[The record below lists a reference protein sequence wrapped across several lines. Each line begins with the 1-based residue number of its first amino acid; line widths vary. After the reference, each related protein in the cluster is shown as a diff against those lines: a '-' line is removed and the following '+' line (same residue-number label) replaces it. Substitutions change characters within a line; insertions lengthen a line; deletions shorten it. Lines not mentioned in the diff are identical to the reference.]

1 MKACPK
7 ITMPPSQ
14 SHFVTS
20 TLSGEKVRAFV
31 PPPLPPDPR
40 ALDLASLQAIL
51 AEANQAIG
59 RLDGTTSSLP
69 DLKLFLYSYVRKEA
83 VLSSQIEGTQSSLSD
98 LLLYENAETPGVPL
112 DDVQEVSN
120 YVAAL
125 NHGLKR
131 MRDGFP
137 LSLRLIREI
146 HEVLLAKGRGSHAQP
161 GQFRKSQNWI
171 GGSRP
176 GNAVYVPPPPEYV
189 ADCMGQL
196 EAFIHQKGTTLPLL
210 IKAGLVHAQF
220 ESIHPF
226 LDGNGRVGRLLIT
239 FMLCAEEVLREPVLY
254 LSLFFKKHRRLYYD
268 RLNETRESEG
278 WTSWLDFFLQG
289 VRDTANQ
296 AAHTAGSIDKLFNAD
311 KEKIERFGRGAA
323 SALLV
328 YRYAQTTP
336 LFSIKNVAREMK
348 VSFPTASAAVDRMIE
363 TGILQESS
371 GKRRD
376 RLFVYA
382 KYLQVLNR
390 DL

>member
-1 MKACPK
+1 MPK
-7 ITMPPSQ
+7 GEKPGNR
-14 SHFVTS
+14 SHYVTS
-20 TLSGEKVRAFV
+20 TVSGERVRAFV
-31 PPPLPPDPR
+31 PPPLPPSSK
-40 ALDLASLQAIL
+40 ALDVASLQAVL
-51 AEANQAIG
+51 AEANQAVG
-59 RLDGTTSSLP
+59 RLDGMTSALP

-83 VLSSQIEGTQSSLSD
+83 VLSSQIEGTHSSLSD

-146 HEVLLAKGRGSHAQP
+146 HEVLLSKGRGSHAQP
-161 GQFRKSQNWI
+161 GEFRKSQNWI
-171 GGSRP
+171 GGTRP
-176 GNAVYVPPPPEYV
+176 GNAAYVPPPPEYV
-189 ADCMGQL
+189 LDCMGQL
-196 EAFIHQKGTTLPLL
+196 ETFIHREGSSLPLL
-210 IKAGLVHAQF
+210 IRAGLVHAQF

-268 RLNETRESEG
+268 RLNGTRGSEG
-278 WTSWLDFFLQG
+278 WSEWLDFFLQG

-296 AAHTAGSIDKLFNAD
+296 AARMAVSIDRLFRKD
-311 KEKIERFGRGAA
+311 KEKIELFGRGAA
-323 SALLV
+323 SALLI
-328 YRYAQTTP
+328 YRYAQANP
-336 LFSIKNVAREMK
+336 LFSIKNAALEMK
-348 VSFPTASAAVDRMIE
+348 VSFPTTSSAVARMSKA
-363 TGILQESS
+363 GILRESS

-376 RLFVYA
+376 RLFLYES
-382 KYLQVLNR
+382 YLDILNQES
-390 DL
+390 

>member
-1 MKACPK
+1 
-7 ITMPPSQ
+7 MPQ
-14 SHFVTS
+14 DRKVGTRSHYVTS
-20 TLSGEKVRAFV
+20 TLSGEKVRAFI

-40 ALDLASLQAIL
+40 ALDLTSLQAIL

-59 RLDGTTSSLP
+59 RLDGMTSALP

-131 MRDGFP
+131 MRGGFP

-176 GNAVYVPPPPEYV
+176 GNATYVPPPPEYV
-189 ADCMGQL
+189 LDCIGQL
-196 EAFIHQKGTTLPLL
+196 ETFIHQEAAPVPLL
-210 IKAGLVHAQF
+210 IRAGLVHAQF

-268 RLNETRESEG
+268 RLNGTRGKEG
-278 WTSWLDFFLQG
+278 WTEWLDFFLQG

-296 AAHTAGSIDKLFNAD
+296 AARMAGSIDELFGAD

-323 SALLV
+323 SSLLV
-328 YRYAQTTP
+328 YRYAQANP
-336 LFSIKNVAREMK
+336 LFSIKNASREMK
-348 VSFPTASAAVDRMIE
+348 LSFPTASSAVARMIE
-363 TGILQESS
+363 AGILRESS

-376 RLFVYA
+376 RLFLYES
-382 KYLQVLNR
+382 YLDILNR
-390 DL
+390 DS

>member
-1 MKACPK
+1 MPK
-7 ITMPPSQ
+7 DKKTGNHSRY
-14 SHFVTS
+14 VTS
-20 TLSGEKVRAFV
+20 TLSGERVRAFV
-31 PPPLPPDPR
+31 PPPLPSSPK
-40 ALDLASLQAIL
+40 ALDVASLQAIL
-51 AEANQAIG
+51 AEANQAVG
-59 RLDGTTSSLP
+59 RLDGMTSALP

-146 HEVLLAKGRGSHAQP
+146 HEVLLSKGRGSHAQP
-161 GQFRKSQNWI
+161 GEFRKSQNWI

-176 GNAVYVPPPPEYV
+176 GNAAYVPPPPEYV
-189 ADCMGQL
+189 LDCVGQL
-196 EAFIHQKGTTLPLL
+196 ETFIHQEGPSLPLL
-210 IKAGLVHAQF
+210 IRAGLVHAQF

-268 RLNETRESEG
+268 RLNGTRGSEG
-278 WTSWLDFFLQG
+278 WTEWLDFFLQG

-296 AAHTAGSIDKLFNAD
+296 AARTADSIDRLFRKD
-311 KEKIERFGRGAA
+311 KEKIELFGRGAA
-323 SALLV
+323 SALLI
-328 YRYAQTTP
+328 YRYAQANP
-336 LFSIKNVAREMK
+336 LFSIKNAAREMN
-348 VSFPTASAAVDRMIE
+348 VSFPTASSAVVRMVQA
-363 TGILQESS
+363 GILRESS
-371 GKRRD
+371 GRRRD
-376 RLFVYA
+376 RLFLYES
-382 KYLQVLNR
+382 YLDILNR
-390 DL
+390 ES

>member
-1 MKACPK
+1 MGKSNASA
-7 ITMPPSQ
+7 TRSRY
-14 SHFVTS
+14 VTS
-20 TLSGEKVRAFV
+20 TVSGERVRAFV
-31 PPPLPPDPR
+31 PAPLPPGTR
-40 ALDLASLQAIL
+40 ALDLASLQTIL

-59 RLDGTTSSLP
+59 RLDGLTSAFP

-131 MRDGFP
+131 LRGGFP

-146 HEVLLAKGRGSHAQP
+146 HEVLLSKGRGSHAQP
-161 GQFRKSQNWI
+161 GEFRRSQNWI
-171 GGSRP
+171 GGTRP
-176 GNAVYVPPPPEYV
+176 GNAAYVPPPPKYV
-189 ADCMGQL
+189 LDCMGQL
-196 EAFIHQKGTTLPLL
+196 ESFLHLEENSLPLL
-210 IKAGLVHAQF
+210 VRAGLVHAQF
-220 ESIHPF
+220 ETIHPF

-239 FMLCAEEVLREPVLY
+239 FMLCAKEVLREPILY

-268 RLNETRESEG
+268 RLNGTREDEG
-278 WTSWLDFFLQG
+278 WTAWMDFFLQG

-296 AAHTAGSIDKLFNAD
+296 AARTASNIDKLFRTD
-311 KEKIERFGRGAA
+311 KEKIEHFGRGAA
-323 SALLV
+323 SGMLI
-328 YRYAQTTP
+328 YRHAQVNP
-336 LFSIKNVAREMK
+336 LFSIKSAAREMK
-348 VSFPTASAAVDRMIE
+348 VSFPTASAAVARMLE
-363 TGILQESS
+363 AGILRESS

-376 RLFVYA
+376 RLFLYS
-382 KYLQVLNR
+382 KYLDVLNH

>member
-1 MKACPK
+1 MPKHLKARGR
-7 ITMPPSQ
+7 
-14 SHFVTS
+14 SHYVSS
-20 TLSGEKVRAFV
+20 TLSGERVRAFV
-31 PPPLPPDPR
+31 PPPLPPG
-40 ALDLASLQAIL
+40 AQELDLSSLQAIL
-51 AEANQAIG
+51 AEANQAVG
-59 RLDGTTSSLP
+59 RLDGMTSALP

-146 HEVLLAKGRGSHAQP
+146 HEVLLSKGRGSHAQP
-161 GQFRKSQNWI
+161 GQFRRSQNWI

-176 GNAVYVPPPPEYV
+176 GNAAYVPPPPEYV
-189 ADCMGQL
+189 MEGMGQL
-196 EAFIHQKGTTLPLL
+196 EMFLHQEAPSLPLL
-210 IKAGLVHAQF
+210 IRAGLVHAQF

-239 FMLCAEEVLREPVLY
+239 FMLCAEDVLREPVLY

-268 RLNETRESEG
+268 RLNGTRENEG
-278 WTSWLDFFLQG
+278 WTEWLDFFLQG

-296 AAHTAGSIDKLFNAD
+296 AARMAGKIDKLFQAD
-311 KEKIERFGRGAA
+311 KEKIEHFGRGAA

-328 YRYAQTTP
+328 YRYAQVNP
-336 LFSIKNVAREMK
+336 LFSIRNAAHEAK
-348 VSFPTASAAVDRMIE
+348 VSFPTASAAVTRMTE
-363 TGILQESS
+363 AGILRESS

-376 RLFVYA
+376 RLFLYER
-382 KYLQVLNR
+382 YLDLLNQ
-390 DL
+390 DS

>member
-1 MKACPK
+1 MPKHLKAR
-7 ITMPPSQ
+7 
-14 SHFVTS
+14 SHYVSS
-20 TLSGEKVRAFV
+20 TLSGETVRAFV
-31 PPPLPPDPR
+31 PPPLPPGSQE
-40 ALDLASLQAIL
+40 LDLSSLQALL
-51 AEANQAIG
+51 AEANQAVG
-59 RLDGTTSSLP
+59 RLDGMTSALP

-146 HEVLLAKGRGSHAQP
+146 HEVLLSKGRGSHAQP
-161 GQFRKSQNWI
+161 GQFRRSQNWI

-176 GNAVYVPPPPEYV
+176 GNAAYVPPPPEYV
-189 ADCMGQL
+189 MECMGQL
-196 EAFIHQKGTTLPLL
+196 EMFLHQESPSLPLL
-210 IKAGLVHAQF
+210 IRAGLVHAQF

-239 FMLCAEEVLREPVLY
+239 FMLCAEDVLREPVLY
-254 LSLFFKKHRRLYYD
+254 LSLFFKTHRRLYYD
-268 RLNETRESEG
+268 RLNGTRENEG
-278 WTSWLDFFLQG
+278 WTEWLDFFLQG

-296 AAHTAGSIDKLFNAD
+296 AARMAGKIDKLFQAD
-311 KEKIERFGRGAA
+311 KEKIERFGRGAS

-328 YRYAQTTP
+328 YRYAQVNP
-336 LFSIKNVAREMK
+336 LFSIKNAAREAK
-348 VSFPTASAAVDRMIE
+348 VSFPTASSAVARMTE
-363 TGILQESS
+363 AGILRESS

-376 RLFVYA
+376 RLFLYER
-382 KYLQVLNR
+382 YLDLLNQ
-390 DL
+390 DS

>member
-1 MKACPK
+1 MPKNLKAR
-7 ITMPPSQ
+7 SR
-14 SHFVTS
+14 SHYVTS
-20 TLSGEKVRAFV
+20 TLSGERVRAFI
-31 PPPLPPDPR
+31 PPPLPPGPKR
-40 ALDLASLQAIL
+40 LDLTSLQTLL
-51 AEANQAIG
+51 AEANQAVG
-59 RLDGTTSSLP
+59 RLDGMTSALP

-131 MRDGFP
+131 MREGFP

-146 HEVLLAKGRGSHAQP
+146 HEVLLSKGRGSHAQP

-176 GNAVYVPPPPEYV
+176 GNAAYVPPPPEYV
-189 ADCMGQL
+189 MECMGQL
-196 EAFIHQKGTTLPLL
+196 EMFLHQEAPSLPLL
-210 IKAGLVHAQF
+210 IRAGLVHAQF

-239 FMLCAEEVLREPVLY
+239 FMLCAEDVLREPVLY
-254 LSLFFKKHRRLYYD
+254 LSLFFKTHRRLYYD
-268 RLNETRESEG
+268 RLNGTRENEG
-278 WTSWLDFFLQG
+278 WTEWLDFFLQG

-296 AAHTAGSIDKLFNAD
+296 AARMAGKIDKLFQAD
-311 KEKIERFGRGAA
+311 KEKIERFGRGAS

-328 YRYAQTTP
+328 YRYAQVNP
-336 LFSIKNVAREMK
+336 LFSIRNAAREAK
-348 VSFPTASAAVDRMIE
+348 VSFPTASSAVARMTE
-363 TGILQESS
+363 AGLLRESS

-376 RLFVYA
+376 RLFLYER
-382 KYLQVLNR
+382 YLDLLNQ
-390 DL
+390 DS

>member
-1 MKACPK
+1 MVKSNASA
-7 ITMPPSQ
+7 TRSRY
-14 SHFVTS
+14 VTS
-20 TLSGEKVRAFV
+20 TVSGERVRAFV
-31 PPPLPPDPR
+31 PAPLPPGTR
-40 ALDLASLQAIL
+40 ALDLASLQTIL

-59 RLDGTTSSLP
+59 RLDGLTSAFP

-131 MRDGFP
+131 LRGGFP

-146 HEVLLAKGRGSHAQP
+146 HEVLLSKGRGSHAQP
-161 GQFRKSQNWI
+161 GEFRRSQNWI
-171 GGSRP
+171 GGTRP
-176 GNAVYVPPPPEYV
+176 GNAAYVPPPPEYV
-189 ADCMGQL
+189 LDCMGQL
-196 EAFIHQKGTTLPLL
+196 ESFLHLEENSLPLL
-210 IKAGLVHAQF
+210 VRAGLVHAQF
-220 ESIHPF
+220 ETIHPF

-239 FMLCAEEVLREPVLY
+239 FMLCAKEVLREPILY

-268 RLNETRESEG
+268 HLNGTRENEG
-278 WTSWLDFFLQG
+278 WTAWMDFFLQG

-296 AAHTAGSIDKLFNAD
+296 AARTATNIDKLFRTD
-311 KEKIERFGRGAA
+311 KEKIEHFGRGAA
-323 SALLV
+323 SGMLI
-328 YRYAQTTP
+328 YRHAQVNP
-336 LFSIKNVAREMK
+336 LFSIKSAARVMK
-348 VSFPTASAAVDRMIE
+348 ISFPTASAAVGRMLE
-363 TGILQESS
+363 VGILQESS

-376 RLFVYA
+376 RLFLYS
-382 KYLQVLNR
+382 KYLDVLNQ

>member
-1 MKACPK
+1 MPK
-7 ITMPPSQ
+7 GEKPGNR
-14 SHFVTS
+14 SHYVTS
-20 TLSGEKVRAFV
+20 TLSGERVRAFV
-31 PPPLPPDPR
+31 PPPLPPSSK
-40 ALDLASLQAIL
+40 ALDAASLQAIL
-51 AEANQAIG
+51 AEANQAVG
-59 RLDGTTSSLP
+59 RLDGMTSALP

-112 DDVQEVSN
+112 GDVQEVSN

-146 HEVLLAKGRGSHAQP
+146 HEVLLSKGRGSHAQP
-161 GQFRKSQNWI
+161 GEFRKSQNWI
-171 GGSRP
+171 GGTRP
-176 GNAVYVPPPPEYV
+176 GNAAYVPPPPEYV
-189 ADCMGQL
+189 LDCMGQL
-196 EAFIHQKGTTLPLL
+196 ETFIHQEGSSLPLL
-210 IKAGLVHAQF
+210 IRAGLVHAQF

-268 RLNETRESEG
+268 RLNGTRGSEG
-278 WTSWLDFFLQG
+278 WSEWLDFFLQG

-296 AAHTAGSIDKLFNAD
+296 AARMAVSIDRLFRKD
-311 KEKIERFGRGAA
+311 KEKIELFGRGAA
-323 SALLV
+323 SALLI
-328 YRYAQTTP
+328 YRYAQANP
-336 LFSIKNVAREMK
+336 LFSIKNAAREMT
-348 VSFPTASAAVDRMIE
+348 VSFPTTSSAVARMSKA
-363 TGILQESS
+363 GILRESS

-376 RLFVYA
+376 RLFLYEN
-382 KYLQVLNR
+382 YLDILNQES
-390 DL
+390 

>member
-1 MKACPK
+1 MPK
-7 ITMPPSQ
+7 GEKPGNR
-14 SHFVTS
+14 SHYVTS
-20 TLSGEKVRAFV
+20 TLSGERVRAFV
-31 PPPLPPDPR
+31 PPPLPPSSK
-40 ALDLASLQAIL
+40 ALDVASLQAIL
-51 AEANQAIG
+51 AEANQAVG
-59 RLDGTTSSLP
+59 RLDGMTSALP

-112 DDVQEVSN
+112 GDVQEVSN

-146 HEVLLAKGRGSHAQP
+146 HEVLLSKGRGSHAQP
-161 GQFRKSQNWI
+161 GEFRKSQNWI
-171 GGSRP
+171 GGTRP
-176 GNAVYVPPPPEYV
+176 GNAAYVPPPPEYV
-189 ADCMGQL
+189 LDCMGQL
-196 EAFIHQKGTTLPLL
+196 ETFIHQEGSSLPLL
-210 IKAGLVHAQF
+210 IRAGLVHAQF

-268 RLNETRESEG
+268 RLNGTRGSEG
-278 WTSWLDFFLQG
+278 WSEWLDFFLQG

-296 AAHTAGSIDKLFNAD
+296 AARMAVSIDRLFRKD
-311 KEKIERFGRGAA
+311 KEKIELFGRGAA
-323 SALLV
+323 SALLI
-328 YRYAQTTP
+328 YRYAQANP
-336 LFSIKNVAREMK
+336 LFSIKNAAREMK
-348 VSFPTASAAVDRMIE
+348 VSFPTTSSAVTRMSKA
-363 TGILQESS
+363 GILRESS

-376 RLFVYA
+376 RLFLYEN
-382 KYLQVLNR
+382 YLDILNQES
-390 DL
+390 